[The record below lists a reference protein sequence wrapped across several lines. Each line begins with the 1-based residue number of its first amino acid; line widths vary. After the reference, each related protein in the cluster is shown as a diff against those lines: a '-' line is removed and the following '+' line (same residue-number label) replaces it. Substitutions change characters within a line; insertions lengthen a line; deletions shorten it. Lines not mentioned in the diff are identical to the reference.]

1 MKFHGN
7 LALKDWMIMSEK
19 GKLHLLIELRA
30 VDIFI
35 AKYEISTGWH
45 FFRRPKGNR
54 KEKSEK
60 WLRCL
65 RIISLK
71 PSNKV
76 FVTTIELPSKRLL
89 YN

>member
-45 FFRRPKGNR
+45 FFSTADGK
-54 KEKSEK
+54 
-60 WLRCL
+60 
-65 RIISLK
+65 
-71 PSNKV
+71 
-76 FVTTIELPSKRLL
+76 
-89 YN
+89 